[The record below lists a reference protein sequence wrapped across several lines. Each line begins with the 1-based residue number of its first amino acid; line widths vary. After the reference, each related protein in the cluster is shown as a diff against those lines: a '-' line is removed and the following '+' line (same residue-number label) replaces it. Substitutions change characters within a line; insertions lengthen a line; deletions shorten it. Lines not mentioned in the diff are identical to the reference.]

1 MISRRKHIAASACY
15 HWQMITFHYSAK
27 LFSINNLHI
36 TSYLCIGNK
45 KQSNCRIKKDINYG
59 ILNE

>member
-36 TSYLCIGNK
+36 NK
-45 KQSNCRIKKDINYG
+45 LSLHRKQKTKQLSN
-59 ILNE
+59 